1 MRLRPLLTLAIPVA
15 LAGCDFINPKP
26 TDFHKVL
33 LDEVNRRELLWKSAA
48 IHHYDFTYQRS
59 CFCGA
64 QITQEVTIQVRNDV
78 ILHVLDA
85 QGAEVL
91 PEQGV
96 SWPTVDSLF
105 LWAEALLANRET
117 VVEIDFDGVAN
128 YPARIFG
135 DIPRLADEEITHEAS
150 NLLVL
155 QTANS
160 VASYRMGVP
169 FSKSNRV
176 SWRNR

>member
-1 MRLRPLLTLAIPVA
+1 MRLRPLFAIAIPFA
-15 LAGCDFINPKP
+15 LAGCEFINPKFP
-26 TDFHKVL
+26 DAHKIV
-33 LDEVNRRELLWKSAA
+33 LDEVNRRQLLWKSAA

-64 QITQEVTIQVRNDV
+64 SITQEVTIQVRDDA

-105 LWAEALLANRET
+105 VWAKALLANRET
-117 VVEIDFDGVAN
+117 VVEIDFDAVAN

-135 DIPRLADEEITHEAS
+135 DVPRLADEEITHQAF
-150 NLLVL
+150 NLFVV
-155 QTANS
+155 QTASS
-160 VASYRMGVP
+160 VASYRIGVP

-176 SWRNR
+176 SWRSR